1 MARTGAPPLSD
12 RAAAKALSAID
23 RWRAVPLLPF
33 AWAIRVSD
41 QKEVIDADARRWL
54 RAFHTSGGG
63 HGLHS
68 LLYAFKEF
76 RSLVYWRLQCGN
88 PAGALLGRAMRAL
101 WRPTEGL
108 LISTEQIGPG
118 LFIAHGYGT
127 TLAAERIGSNCYVHQ
142 GVTIGWD
149 YRSHRAPVIGN
160 DVFVGAGAV
169 ILGGVTIGDNAKI
182 GANSVVLT
190 DVPAGATAVGAPARV
205 CNAPVSLRAPVEV
218 PATRTGLD
226 GDRP

>member
-1 MARTGAPPLSD
+1 M
-12 RAAAKALSAID
+12 AAKVMSAAD
-23 RWRAVPLLPF
+23 KWRAVLLLPF
-33 AWAIRVSD
+33 AWAIGVSD
-41 QKEVIDADARRWL
+41 QKEMIEADVRRWL
-54 RAFHTSGGG
+54 SAFNAQEGG

-68 LLYAFKEF
+68 LLYAFTEF

-88 PAGALLGRAMRAL
+88 PAGALLARVMRKL

-149 YRSHRAPVIGN
+149 YRSRRSPVIGN

-182 GANSVVLT
+182 GANSVVLS
-190 DVPAGATAVGAPARV
+190 DVPTGATAVGAPARL
-205 CNAPVSLRAPVEV
+205 CGTAPGPEPASAPAE
-218 PATRTGLD
+218 RS
-226 GDRP
+226 GDRSRRRPHRARAGGR